1 MDSEISVL
9 LESCRQQTLLLRLGW
24 VSRTP
29 ISRKVT
35 SLLNRIYVH
44 YYCLLTSS
52 VPSIKSEFGRARG
65 IPTLFMLYPHS
76 LVYNLAYVGSQ

>member
-9 LESCRQQTLLLRLGW
+9 LESSRQEKLLPRSGW

-44 YYCLLTSS
+44 YFCLLTSS
-52 VPSIKSEFGRARG
+52 VYSIKSELGRAKV
-65 IPTLFMLYPHS
+65 IPTLSVLYPHS
-76 LVYNLAYVGSQ
+76 LVCNLAHVGSQ